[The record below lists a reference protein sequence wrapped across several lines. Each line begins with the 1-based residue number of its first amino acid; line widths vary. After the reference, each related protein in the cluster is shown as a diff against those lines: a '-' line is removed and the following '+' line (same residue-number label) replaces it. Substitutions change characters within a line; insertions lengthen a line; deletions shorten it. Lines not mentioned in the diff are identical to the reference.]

1 MSRHLDS
8 TRTRLPATRRRGASL
23 SPRFSPGHLRWFIP
37 ATGSRPCGVHV
48 TPEVSMATRL
58 GKPFVATARVGGR
71 RRHPRWC
78 SVLRHRGGEEMRNG
92 LSPRSQRRHP
102 RVVHPSDRPSPLRR
116 REITPLAIRATCG
129 FACGKPARN
138 SQAWQSNR
146 CIGSAVTSV
155 IHLCYGDALWDV
167 ALPTRGGTAAGLRD
181 AARAGRRPP
190 TGRLTGPRSPVPRS
204 RHPPHTRGWPGRR
217 GNGHRRF
224 ASAITTTGLMG
235 RCGR

>member
-1 MSRHLDS
+1 
-8 TRTRLPATRRRGASL
+8 
-23 SPRFSPGHLRWFIP
+23 
-37 ATGSRPCGVHV
+37 
-48 TPEVSMATRL
+48 MATRL

-116 REITPLAIRATCG
+116 REITPLALRATCG